1 MVYNKTMKEH
11 MEQLLTEK
19 PNSNSLHLDQKNAL
33 EIVQLMNEEDK
44 KVALAVEAQLPNI
57 AKAVDLIVGQL
68 EMKGRVIYF
77 GAGTSGRLG
86 FLDASECPPTFSTT
100 DEFIALIAGG
110 ERAIKSA
117 VEGAEDSEDLIVEEL
132 KALQFSDRDVA
143 VGIAASGRTP
153 YVVSGLTYARSL
165 GAKTIAIS
173 CNPDSMI
180 SQYSDVGID
189 VEVGPEVLTGSTRL
203 KAGTATK
210 MVLNMLSTASMV
222 RMGKVYGNLMVDLN
236 PSNIKLIDRAKR
248 IIMQATGVNEK
259 TAHQV
264 LYDANLKVKVAIVMI
279 KKKCSATDA
288 ILKLE
293 KANGFVHKAIQ

>member
-1 MVYNKTMKEH
+1 MKEH

-19 PNSNSLHLDQKNAL
+19 PNSNSLKLDQKSPL
-33 EIVQLMNEEDK
+33 EVIQLMNEEDK

-57 AKAVDLIVGQL
+57 AKAVDIIVEQL
-68 EMKGRVIYF
+68 NMRGRVIYF

-86 FLDASECPPTFSTT
+86 FLDASECPPTFSTS

-110 ERAIKSA
+110 DRAIRSA
-117 VEGAEDSEDLIVEEL
+117 VEGAEDSEDLIIAEL
-132 KALQFSDRDVA
+132 KAINFNDRDVA

-153 YVVSGLTYARSL
+153 YVVSGLNYARSI
-165 GAKTIAIS
+165 GAKTISLS

-264 LYDANLKVKVAIVMI
+264 LNDANLKVKVAIVMI

-288 ILKLE
+288 ILRLE
-293 KANGFVHKAIQ
+293 KAGGFVHKAIQ